1 MIDDSEQLE
10 MLIPFAVKWRVR
22 DECLEHGSRVDLR
35 RELSRVAIP
44 TKKRLQDEVFVRA
57 RKSYQAPLSR

>member
-1 MIDDSEQLE
+1 MIDDPEQLE
-10 MLIPFAVKWRVR
+10 MLIPFVVKWRVR

-44 TKKRLQDEVFVRA
+44 TKKRYCNTECL
-57 RKSYQAPLSR
+57 